1 MAVVPGQDWNGK
13 ARGGT
18 SRLSDPEAG
27 HLCPRLRS
35 RVSPDTHTH
44 TCGDNG
50 QGLLSWSS
58 CALGYRF
65 LLITLVSAGEGASFL
80 LLEFDCRGGGWLRAP
95 LAESASEERL
105 TPLLL
110 PLPLPRQWF

>member
-1 MAVVPGQDWNGK
+1 MEKHVVGPLDSQIQRR
-13 ARGGT
+13 AT
-18 SRLSDPEAG
+18 SAHGCVHVFLQ
-27 HLCPRLRS
+27 
-35 RVSPDTHTH
+35 THTH

-50 QGLLSWSS
+50 QGLPGWSS